1 MLLFVLIPAAVGRF
15 NCMEERW
22 ETAYQRRAEPLT
34 WPIRSSTEP
43 HKLLPLLPR
52 PILSSSIL
60 KLIRLPASLLPQIV
74 QSIKCG
80 TTLLP
85 LASFS
90 QFFCSVVSS
99 LVVLTA
105 ELGSA
110 TADCQIILRRE
121 LFLIGGNDYS
131 IMHVFFPS
139 LPFQSL
145 NQQLLLS

>member
-1 MLLFVLIPAAVGRF
+1 MISAPCLIIFLKLFPPLHQHHALSLFIPAAVRRF
-15 NCMEERW
+15 KRREEGW
-22 ETAYQRRAEPLT
+22 ETAYQRQAEPVT

-74 QSIKCG
+74 PSIKCG
-80 TTLLP
+80 TTPLP

-99 LVVLTA
+99 LVVLAA
-105 ELGSA
+105 ERGSA
-110 TADCQIILRRE
+110 SADCQIILRRE
-121 LFLIGGNDYS
+121 LFL
-131 IMHVFFPS
+131 FFYTW
-139 LPFQSL
+139 
-145 NQQLLLS
+145 